1 MTDLEYVLQEIA
13 EKRVQMEQALCYYPM
28 ADEATM
34 HTLRGKASALL
45 AVENFVKD
53 LQNKKVEE

>member
-1 MTDLEYVLQEIA
+1 MTDLEYILQEVT
-13 EKRVQMEQALCYYPM
+13 EKRSEVEQALCYYPI

-34 HTLRGKASALL
+34 HTLRGKASALS